1 MDAIK
6 TDTLSKR
13 YDNGVLAVSDLT
25 LTVGEGT
32 IFGFLGP
39 NGAGKST
46 TVRLLNGTLAPSGGA
61 STILGISSRDDEI
74 RKKTATLSEDARMYE
89 SLSAMENLVFFG
101 EMYDLPRKEIL
112 DRAGTLLRKLRLW
125 EKRDMKLGTFST
137 GMKKRTHLARVLL
150 HRPSLLFLDEPTSG
164 LDPESAEEV
173 ISLIGTL
180 SREEGVTVFLC
191 THNLHQAEGICDS
204 FGFIDEGVMVKAGTR
219 EELVRSVMGKER
231 VRIRTRDELFEY
243 EIDGLDDINGR
254 ISALMERG
262 QRIVEVNPVRPSLEE
277 VYFTYIRRKNHE
289 ME

>member
-1 MDAIK
+1 
-6 TDTLSKR
+6 
-13 YDNGVLAVSDLT
+13 
-25 LTVGEGT
+25 
-32 IFGFLGP
+32 
-39 NGAGKST
+39 
-46 TVRLLNGTLAPSGGA
+46 
-61 STILGISSRDDEI
+61 
-74 RKKTATLSEDARMYE
+74 
-89 SLSAMENLVFFG
+89 MENLVFFG

-204 FGFIDEGVMVKAGTR
+204 FGSSTWESWSKP
-219 EELVRSVMGKER
+219 
-231 VRIRTRDELFEY
+231 
-243 EIDGLDDINGR
+243 
-254 ISALMERG
+254 ERG
-262 QRIVEVNPVRPSLEE
+262 RNWSDPSWGRSGCGSVRETNSSSTRSTASTISTGVSQLSWNAASASS
-277 VYFTYIRRKNHE
+277 R
-289 ME
+289 